1 MRLLMKKHNVERIA
15 DTEEAKKRLESLG
28 YVAKKDLEKK
38 EAAKEKDTDIEAEK
52 CSGETPEVEQV
63 VKKKAAKKAV
73 AKTGEE

>member
-28 YVAKKDLEKK
+28 YVAKKDLEEK
-38 EAAKEKDTDIEAEK
+38 EAAKEKDTDIEEEK

-63 VKKKAAKKAV
+63 VKKKATKKAV